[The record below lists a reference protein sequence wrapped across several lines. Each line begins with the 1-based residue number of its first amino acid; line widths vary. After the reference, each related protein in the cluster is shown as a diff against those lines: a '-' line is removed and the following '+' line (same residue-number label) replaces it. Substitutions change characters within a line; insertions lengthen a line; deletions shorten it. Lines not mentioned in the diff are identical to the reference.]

1 MWTITELMTL
11 YAQFGIRVMQI
22 YMPISLPCRLYIRNN
37 KKYILLYFEG
47 NNIKIVSILL
57 L

>member
-1 MWTITELMTL
+1 MWTVTELMTL

-47 NNIKIVSILL
+47 NNIKIVSI
-57 L
+57 